1 MDTQDIVT
9 GSRWDILKLIGEQ
22 PRTGAD
28 LAKAMHTSPA
38 NISQHLKLLE
48 LAGLVAKERVNGKSS
63 HYRLS
68 QDTALITF
76 LGDDSKRETLLL
88 DELQSLEFKLLLD
101 KRPRAK
107 FLRKFISIY
116 EELIK
121 GFLAFGTIKEG
132 EDIQLLVIAED
143 VKPLRKEYAN
153 IPVGDKKI
161 IIWSHT
167 PTEFREGLTR
177 KEHYFVD
184 MLKHLTILYDP
195 KHVLADIKEENR

>member
-1 MDTQDIVT
+1 VDTQDIVT
-9 GSRWDILKLIGEQ
+9 GIRFDILKLIGEQ

-28 LAKAMHTSPA
+28 LARALSTSAA

-48 LAGLVAKERVNGKSS
+48 LAGLVVKERVNGKSS
-63 HYRLS
+63 HYKLN

-76 LGDDSKRETLLL
+76 LSDDSKRETLAL
-88 DELQSLEFKLLLD
+88 DTLGSLEFKFFLD

-107 FLRKFISIY
+107 YLRKFMNIY

-132 EDIQLLVIAED
+132 EDIQLLVLAED

-153 IPVGDKKI
+153 ITIGDKKI

-167 PTEFREGLTR
+167 PDEFKEGLTR

-195 KHVLADIKEENR
+195 KHILSAIKEEYK